1 MRHNGLKQ
9 SSMEG
14 VCVYVCVASLPVL
27 VEVLGQVGV
36 RISYYNRDNIHVSLS
51 KVHDFTPRHSG
62 LTTQL

>member
-14 VCVYVCVASLPVL
+14 VCVASLPVL